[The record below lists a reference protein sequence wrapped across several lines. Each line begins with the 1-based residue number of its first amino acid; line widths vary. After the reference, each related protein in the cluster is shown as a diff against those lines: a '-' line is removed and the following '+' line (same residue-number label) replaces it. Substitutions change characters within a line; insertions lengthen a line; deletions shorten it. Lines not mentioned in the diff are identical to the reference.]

1 MVFLPDESRSL
12 PPPPLLNKG
21 SVWLGFAGWM
31 SALLNNAFNQ
41 RPVLRAGVH
50 RQILF
55 ATLGWFV
62 GYQLVKR
69 AEYMHAKVDRE
80 LFEYIRHHPVD
91 FHAAAEK
98 KRIGQLL
105 EDFRPIR

>member
-21 SVWLGFAGWM
+21 SVWLGFTGWL
-31 SALLNNAFNQ
+31 SALLDNAFNP
-41 RPVLRAGVH
+41 RPVLQAGVH

-55 ATLGWFV
+55 ATVGCFV

-69 AEYMHAKVDRE
+69 AEYKHAKVDRE

-91 FHAAAEK
+91 FHSA
-98 KRIGQLL
+98 
-105 EDFRPIR
+105 

>member
-1 MVFLPDESRSL
+1 MAFLPDESRSL
-12 PPPPLLNKG
+12 PPPPLLNRG
-21 SVWLGFAGWM
+21 SVWLGFAGWLA
-31 SALLNNAFNQ
+31 ALLDNAFNR

-55 ATLGWFV
+55 ATVGCFV

-69 AEYMHAKVDRE
+69 TDYVHAKVDRE
-80 LFEYIRHHPVD
+80 LFEYIRHHPAD
-91 FHAAAEK
+91 FPATEK

-105 EDFRPIR
+105 EDFHPIR

>member
-1 MVFLPDESRSL
+1 MAFLPDESRSL

-21 SVWLGFAGWM
+21 SVWLGFVGWL
-31 SALLNNAFNQ
+31 SALADNAFNH

-50 RQILF
+50 RQVLF
-55 ATLGWFV
+55 ASLGFFI

-80 LFEYIRHHPVD
+80 LFEYRRHHPGD
-91 FHAAAEK
+91 FHSPP
-98 KRIGQLL
+98 G
-105 EDFRPIR
+105 

>member
-1 MVFLPDESRSL
+1 
-12 PPPPLLNKG
+12 G
-21 SVWLGFAGWM
+21 I
-31 SALLNNAFNQ
+31 
-41 RPVLRAGVH
+41 H

-55 ATLGWFV
+55 ASVGFFV

-69 AEYMHAKVDRE
+69 AEYVHAKVDRE

-91 FHAAAEK
+91 FQPATEK

-105 EDFRPIR
+105 EDFHPIR